1 MGLRCLSRRALTD
14 TFGDTEAADRHKAQV
29 CEMGVNRGIYQNG
42 WFAASRSCAPW
53 NPNRAG
59 FDIDKAEWE
68 LCNIDQDFS
77 QADDLAATNLEKLPD
92 SSRL

>member
-1 MGLRCLSRRALTD
+1 
-14 TFGDTEAADRHKAQV
+14 
-29 CEMGVNRGIYQNG
+29 MGVNRGIYQNG
-42 WFAASRSCAPW
+42 WFAAARSCAPW

-68 LCNIDQDFS
+68 LYNIDQDFS

-92 SSRL
+92 LSRL